1 MLSSVKPFDGMDGTL
16 INIKSMT
23 KHEDMPRHRVAVIG
37 AGPGGLVAARYLLSE
52 GLEPVLFEQGKCI
65 GGQWSGEPQQ
75 SGVWPSMR
83 TNTSRIMTAFSD
95 LPHEPGTPTYPS
107 NQRMAE
113 YLERYAEKFDL
124 TRRVRLNTSV
134 SEVRRDADGG
144 WIVKTAADEERFEQ
158 VVVASGRYNKPI
170 LPDVPGLQSFTGS
183 GGVNHAFAYK
193 HPEQFLGLRVLVA
206 GCSISSLEIASD
218 LATSGAARVVV
229 TNRRQRYV
237 LPKLIAGVP
246 TDHLAFT
253 RFAALA
259 GECFPMEA
267 MGAAMKEFV
276 LGASGSPEQFGAIKP
291 AENIFEAGLT
301 QSQFFL
307 PLVAEGRIAVKPWIE
322 SVDGQTVHF
331 SDGTS
336 EVFDAVLFGT
346 GYALDLPFLSIEI
359 RAALNADAQHLD
371 LFNFTFSPELPGLA
385 FLGLLEVVGPYYPV
399 LELQARWIAYTMSG
413 SQPTPSVAEMDAG
426 IAAYRARRGGPQA
439 LPNHVAA
446 ILFSRAAGVEPELAR
461 WPELTRAFLFGPLSA
476 VSFRMS
482 GHDSLADAAER
493 YADEIQAFGC
503 MPSHELSPMQSAQ
516 LHALADARG
525 DEAFRRHIAAVAPA

>member
-1 MLSSVKPFDGMDGTL
+1 
-16 INIKSMT
+16 MT
-23 KHEDMPRHRVAVIG
+23 RHEDTPRHRVAVIG

-95 LPHEPGTPTYPS
+95 LPHEPGIPTYPS
-107 NQRMAE
+107 NQCMAG
-113 YLERYAEKFDL
+113 YLERYAETFDL
-124 TRRVRLNTSV
+124 TRRIRLNTPV
-134 SEVRRDADGG
+134 LEVRRDADGD
-144 WIVKTAADEERFEQ
+144 WMVKTAAEEERFEQ
-158 VVVASGRYNKPI
+158 VVVASGRYNKPVI
-170 LPDVPGLQSFTGS
+170 PDVHGLHSFTGS

-193 HPEQFLGLRVLVA
+193 HPEQFRGLRVLVA

-218 LATSGAARVVV
+218 LATSGAEYVAV

-246 TDHLAFT
+246 TDHVAFT

-259 GECFPMEA
+259 GESFPMEA
-267 MGAAMKEFV
+267 VAAAMKEFV
-276 LGASGSPEQFGAIKP
+276 LGAAGNPEQFGASAP
-291 AENIFEAGLT
+291 ADNIFEAGIT

-307 PLVAEGRIAVKPWIE
+307 PLVAEGRIVVKPWID

-331 SDGTS
+331 SDGSS
-336 EVFDAVLFGT
+336 EVFDAILFGT
-346 GYALDLPFLSIEI
+346 GYALNLPFLSPEL
-359 RAALNADAQHLD
+359 RSTLNVDAQHLD
-371 LFNFTFSPELPGLA
+371 LYNYTFNPELPGLA

-399 LELQARWIAYTMSG
+399 LELQARWIAYTLSG
-413 SQPTPSVAEMDAG
+413 SLPQPSVAEMEVG
-426 IAAYRARRGGPQA
+426 IAAYRARRGGPQS
-439 LPNHVAA
+439 LPIHVAA
-446 ILFSRAAGVEPELAR
+446 MLFSRAAGVEPELEC

-482 GHDSLADAAER
+482 GRDSLADAAER
-493 YADEIQAFGC
+493 YTNEIRAFGC
-503 MPSHELSPMQSAQ
+503 MPSNQLTPMQVAQ
-516 LHALADARG
+516 LNALADARG
-525 DEAFRRHIAAVAPA
+525 DEAFSRHVSAVAPRS